1 MRRPLV
7 AAVCL
12 GAIVFSPASADE
24 GSAPAP
30 GVPAGR
36 PPRGALSRREGRIY
50 DIEFNATIYAAG
62 TVKGVADPLVLA
74 QNSIEIPLTMLDTF
88 SQVDPASIRAGL
100 SINNHP
106 VPGASVQIGELRRG
120 VSAVKVESGAVTC
133 QNIAAQ
139 FAWRAAS
146 WSSVLDEAVAA
157 RTAWPQSWPDDAQ
170 PWLDPQPW
178 IESDQQIFGDFVQR
192 TAQGNLHGVSVHIAA
207 KELVKATLLNVRAV
221 RSTGVIYDATRVI
234 RGLDIRG
241 AKRMAETGEGTSHDL
256 ACLCVAVLR
265 AAGIPSRINVGIIDP
280 DRHAPYF
287 VTWAEYYLPDSGWVP
302 FLPDDLRGKA
312 TSLDSSLAWKN
323 FGTVKDLNLVVPV
336 SHWILP
342 EGVPAAP
349 VELPALWGWRSAG
362 AIQPCTMRE
371 YTRLQMTSQGRV
383 PE

>member
-1 MRRPLV
+1 MRRLLGTMCLTALV
-7 AAVCL
+7 LAPV
-12 GAIVFSPASADE
+12 SADE
-24 GSAPAP
+24 GSAPTP

-50 DIEFNATIYAAG
+50 DIELAATIYATG

-74 QNSIEIPLTMLDTF
+74 QNSIEIPLTILDTF
-88 SQVDPASIRAGL
+88 SQVDPTSIRGSL
-100 SINNHP
+100 SVNTNM
-106 VPGASVQIGELRRG
+106 VPGANAQVGELRRG
-120 VSAVKVESGAVTC
+120 VSAVKVESGPVTC
-133 QNIAAQ
+133 QNITAQ

-146 WSSVLDEAVAA
+146 WSSVLDEAMAA

-170 PWLDPQPW
+170 QWLSPQPW
-178 IESDQQIFGDFVQR
+178 IESDQQIFSDFVAR
-192 TAQGNLHGVSVHIAA
+192 TSQGNLHGVSVHIAA

-221 RSTGVIYDATRVI
+221 RSTGIIYDEARVI
-234 RGLDIRG
+234 RGLEIRG
-241 AKRMAETGEGTSHDL
+241 AKRMAETGEGSSHDL

-265 AAGIPSRINVGIIDP
+265 AAGIPSRVNVGIIDP
-280 DRHAPYF
+280 DKHAPYF
-287 VTWAEYYLPDSGWVP
+287 VTWAEYYLPNSGWVP

-312 TSLDSSLAWKN
+312 SSLDSALAWKN

-342 EGVPAAP
+342 EGIAAAP

-362 AIQPCTMRE
+362 SIQPCTMRE
-371 YTRLQMTSQGRV
+371 YTRLQVTSRGRV